1 MANTRFVAWGELLWD
16 LFPDRSRL
24 GGASANAAY
33 HATCLGARATL
44 VSRIGNDGLGARA
57 LDELGRVGVDTQ
69 AIQLDARAPTGTVE
83 VTLIAG
89 EPHYEIASGVAWD
102 QLSWTEALTP
112 TFAEA
117 DVVSFG
123 TLAQRGPRGFD
134 ALKQALSRVQQD
146 AIRFCDLNLREP
158 FVSYELVAQALSLAT
173 VVKLNE
179 AELARLEQLFGQSD
193 LISWLLNERGIEL
206 VALTRGARGAVLVT
220 AHERYEHPGVALS
233 SSNGDAVGAGDAF
246 GAALTLNLAQGLTL
260 PECLA
265 HANRYAAHVASHAGG
280 MPAPPPWVPGRAL
293 SVRGQHA
300 EAR

>member
-1 MANTRFVAWGELLWD
+1 MSNTRFVAWGELLWD

-33 HATCLGARATL
+33 HATCLGAQATL
-44 VSRIGNDGLGARA
+44 VSRIGSDGLGARA

-89 EPHYEIASGVAWD
+89 EPRYEIASGVAWD
-102 QLSWTEALTP
+102 QITWTETLTP

-117 DVVSFG
+117 NVVSFG

-134 ALKQALSRVQQD
+134 ALKQALSRVQKS

-158 FVSYELVAQALSLAT
+158 FVNDELVAQALSLAT

-179 AELARLEQLFGQSD
+179 AELARLEQMFGQSD
-193 LISWLLNERGIEL
+193 LISWLLKERGMEL
-206 VALTRGARGAVLVT
+206 VAVTRGARGAELVT
-220 AHERYEHPGVALS
+220 PHERHEHPGVALS
-233 SSNGDAVGAGDAF
+233 SPNGDAVGAGDAF
-246 GAALTLNLAQGLTL
+246 GAALTLSLAQGLPLTD
-260 PECLA
+260 CLA
-265 HANRYAAHVASHAGG
+265 HANRYAAHVASHSGG
-280 MPAPPPWVPGRAL
+280 MPAPPAWVPGRAL
-293 SVRGQHA
+293 SAQTRRA
-300 EAR
+300 ESP